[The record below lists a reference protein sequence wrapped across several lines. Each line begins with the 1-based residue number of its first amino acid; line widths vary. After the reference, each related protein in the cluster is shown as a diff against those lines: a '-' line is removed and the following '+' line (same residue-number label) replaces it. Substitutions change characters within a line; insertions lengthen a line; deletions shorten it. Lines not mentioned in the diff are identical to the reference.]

1 MISTLQNKLVFNYK
15 LVDVS
20 DARKGKQKRYGAN
33 DNPKD
38 YRTSLDHKQ
47 FYLLI
52 NPYAPENFLEN
63 GYPSPNEILVAS
75 KEIKLVSVKSIKK
88 NSKSL
93 STCEFTFTPFTLL

>member
-63 GYPSPNEILVAS
+63 GYLSLNEILVAS
-75 KEIKLVSVKSIKK
+75 KEIKLVSIAVSYTH
-88 NSKSL
+88 L
-93 STCEFTFTPFTLL
+93 TLPTKA